1 MRYTD
6 AQGPNKDAMMVSEG
20 KVTGMPTG
28 GTLLETYDTN
38 NDSQIS
44 KDEVIAA
51 INDYLFGVGDPPS
64 PRPR

>member
-1 MRYTD
+1 
-6 AQGPNKDAMMVSEG
+6 MVSEG